1 MNKRGLKNIFII
13 IFIIL
18 YAFIYRG
25 VIYNNYMK
33 YAEIINSSVF
43 ILLSFVSLLL
53 YGYQKKKLNK
63 INKSV
68 ALLVVTNLILYFVLT
83 YSVGFAFGFL
93 NSPYVRTFTGII
105 KNIICPLCFYTSFEF
120 LRYIFVSA
128 NKDKKFHIIL
138 FSLALAF
145 VEIIYCIN
153 AFSFDTVYLIFVFT
167 TVYII
172 PCVIENLCLSYMT
185 YYVGFKPCL
194 LYRLFLKLY
203 IFVVPIVPNLGNYL
217 SSIANV
223 CLPFIT
229 ALLSYRMISEYENG
243 VEHNFV
249 KNTFKFTDIP
259 FAICFLIL
267 FCLVA
272 GVGPYHVVGIAS
284 NSMSP
289 IFCTGDAVVL
299 RQFNIDDVE
308 VDDIIAFKNGNK
320 IIVHR
325 VVDIDKGVYITKGD
339 NNNDSDDVYLT
350 VDDIKGVVEF
360 RIPYIAYPSVMI
372 SKFLS

>member
-1 MNKRGLKNIFII
+1 MNKRGLKNLIFIAV
-13 IFIIL
+13 L
-18 YAFIYRG
+18 AAYAFFYRV
-25 VIYNNYMK
+25 VIYNDLLK
-33 YAEIINSSVF
+33 YAEIFNSSIFVF
-43 ILLSFVSLLL
+43 IAFISYLL

-68 ALLVVTNLILYFVLT
+68 ALIVITNLMLYFVLT
-83 YSVGFAFGFL
+83 YLVGLFFGFL
-93 NSPYVRTFTGII
+93 ESPYIKTFSGVL
-105 KNIICPLCFYTSFEF
+105 KNIVGPLSFFTSIE
-120 LRYIFVSA
+120 LIRYIFVTA
-128 NKDKKFHIIL
+128 NKDKKLHIAL
-138 FSLALAF
+138 LSFVLAL

-153 AFSFDTVYLIFVFT
+153 AYSFDTVYLIFVFG

-172 PCVIENLCLSYMT
+172 PIIIENLCLSYMT

-194 LYRLFLKLY
+194 IYRLILKLY
-203 IFVVPIVPNLGNYL
+203 VFIVPIVPNLGNYL
-217 SSIANV
+217 SSVSNV

-229 ALLSYRMISEYENG
+229 TLLSYRMISEYENG
-243 VEHNFV
+243 AEHNFV
-249 KNTFKFTDIP
+249 KKSFKFSDIP
-259 FAICFLIL
+259 FVVCFLIL

-289 IFCTGDAVVL
+289 IFNAGDAVVL
-299 RQFNIDDVE
+299 RQFDTDDVE
-308 VDDIIAFKNGNK
+308 IDDIIAFKNGDR

-339 NNNDSDDVYLT
+339 NNNENDSVYLT

-372 SKFLS
+372 SKYLN